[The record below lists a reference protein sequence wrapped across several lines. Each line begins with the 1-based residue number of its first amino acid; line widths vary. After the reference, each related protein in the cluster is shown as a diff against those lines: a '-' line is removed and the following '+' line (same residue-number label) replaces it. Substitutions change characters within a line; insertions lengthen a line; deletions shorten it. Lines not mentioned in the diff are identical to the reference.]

1 MIHLKL
7 KQLRKQKGLS
17 QNDMAEALHKSQ
29 NAYSMI
35 ESGQSKLD
43 AQLIPEICRIF
54 EIDPSDLFDYK
65 DITVAGNEIDLIE
78 ILKILKEELDQKN
91 YIIQSLINIHFMNTE
106 MEEKSKSLQQLLN
119 IIVRTRTENA

>member
-1 MIHLKL
+1 
-7 KQLRKQKGLS
+7 
-17 QNDMAEALHKSQ
+17 MAEALHKSQ

-106 MEEKSKSLQQLLN
+106 MEEKSRSLQQLLN
-119 IIVRTRTENA
+119 LIVRTRTEKP